1 MEELTGERIAE
12 LTKKLHQSTSVE
24 EVIERGKPLGMDFS
38 KEEAEQYLEV
48 LMPDEPEKEFIDY
61 MLEIIDAEDEAEKE
75 AITEKMVK
83 NEMRLMLEADQ
94 KKKGGEKV

>member
-38 KEEAEQYLEV
+38 KEEAEKYLEV
-48 LMPDEPEKEFIDY
+48 LIPDESEKGFMDY
-61 MLEIIDAEDEAEKE
+61 MLEIIDTEDEAEKE
-75 AITEKMVK
+75 AITDKMVK
-83 NEMRLMLEADQ
+83 QEMRQIMEEEQ
-94 KKKGGEKV
+94 KEKGGG